1 MHTARTKMGATPSL
15 VIPKWQIDPGVDAQH
30 RFSNPAVRTALKTK
44 LMDDSYA
51 ASITESG
58 EVNEALQ
65 TALLGIIGNRN
76 MECKSEEDDTTDATL
91 DDEPTLT
98 KRRIAIECLVGFI
111 CRLRNPKIH
120 NFFIVTLSILA
131 LGSNVSVQFWSILCM
146 MGLVFSRVWTIQLV
160 REIGDEVAAMKP
172 HGCSANVGLAVTD
185 NKAYFIKTAHV
196 HAAEVEGVTV
206 GPRVANGHFLYTVNN
221 IQVPLLIPEIYV
233 ERGMIS
239 LSSLTSLTSCWF
251 R

>member
-1 MHTARTKMGATPSL
+1 
-15 VIPKWQIDPGVDAQH
+15 
-30 RFSNPAVRTALKTK
+30 
-44 LMDDSYA
+44 
-51 ASITESG
+51 
-58 EVNEALQ
+58 
-65 TALLGIIGNRN
+65 

-131 LGSNVSVQFWSILCM
+131 LGCNVSVQFWSILCM

-185 NKAYFIKTAHV
+185 NKAYF
-196 HAAEVEGVTV
+196 
-206 GPRVANGHFLYTVNN
+206 F
-221 IQVPLLIPEIYV
+221 
-233 ERGMIS
+233 
-239 LSSLTSLTSCWF
+239 
-251 R
+251 